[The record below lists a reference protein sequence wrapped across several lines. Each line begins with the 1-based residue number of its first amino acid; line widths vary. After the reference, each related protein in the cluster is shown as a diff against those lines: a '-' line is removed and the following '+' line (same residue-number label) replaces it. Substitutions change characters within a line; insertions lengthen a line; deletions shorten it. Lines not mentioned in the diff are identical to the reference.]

1 MSVRHIVAVDGIDE
15 LRRSLRELSPA
26 AARGLRV
33 GLNEVSDYLIGKIT
47 PKIPARSGKARRSL
61 KKRSTQA
68 AVRIAVGGRAAPYYP
83 WLDWGGKVGP
93 RKSVSRPYQ
102 GDGRYV
108 YPTLKE
114 ERPAIESMLEE
125 VLDRISRDA
134 GLEPD

>member
-1 MSVRHIVAVDGIDE
+1 MTGRVVVAVDGIDRV
-15 LRRSLRELSPA
+15 RRSLRELSPA

-47 PKIPARSGKARRSL
+47 PKIPSRSGKARRSV

-93 RKSVSRPYQ
+93 NNSVVRPYL

-108 YPTLKE
+108 YPTLAQ
-114 ERPAIESMLEE
+114 ERDAIERRVQD
-125 VLDRISRDA
+125 VLDRIARDA
-134 GLEPD
+134 GLEVD